1 MVQSATTNALEQN
14 SRTHLMRICSAAT
27 KAELQVAV
35 EPLVGTETITV
46 LRPPETGLAM
56 VRGRAGGTGA
66 AFNLGEATVTRATVR
81 LSSGETGHSYLLG
94 RVPARAHLSAIVD
107 ALGQRRKA
115 RAALE
120 ATLVAA
126 VEKRLMKERATHRT
140 ETDRT
145 KVDFFTLVRGE
156 N

>member
-1 MVQSATTNALEQN
+1 MVQSETHDALEQS
-14 SRTHLMRICSAAT
+14 SRKHLMRVCSAAT
-27 KAELQVAV
+27 KAELLQAV
-35 EPLVGTETITV
+35 EPLIETKTITV
-46 LRPPETGLAM
+46 LRAPETGLAM
-56 VRGRAGGTGA
+56 VRGRAGGTGS

-107 ALGQRRKA
+107 ALGQRSEA

-120 ATLVAA
+120 ATLVVP
-126 VEKRLMKERATHRT
+126 VEKRLMKERATHRA

-156 N
+156 D